1 MVRILTFVPHKYQN
15 YWHVKLIK
23 GSMRPIAGGAQS
35 LIAIRVLMGIAQGPM
50 FPACL
55 ALLSSWVPLK
65 ERSFIVS
72 LTYGG
77 IMVRSILK
85 QYLPEI

>member
-1 MVRILTFVPHKYQN
+1 M
-15 YWHVKLIK
+15 
-23 GSMRPIAGGAQS
+23 
-35 LIAIRVLMGIAQGPM
+35 IAIRVLMGISQGPM

-65 ERSFIVS
+65 ERSTIVS

-77 IMVRSILK
+77 IMVFYDFLYCEEIHDSIHKGTKVKRNFYIL
-85 QYLPEI
+85 